1 METHQSTTGISASG
15 EKNNANIFTDAPSD
29 NTSRTLLEDLMIR
42 FEMSEEDAMDII
54 GRMRFMF
61 LQ

>member
-1 METHQSTTGISASG
+1 METQEFSTGTSTSG
-15 EKNNANIFTDAPSD
+15 EKNDANIYTDAPSD

-42 FEMSEEDAMDII
+42 FEMNEEDAMDII
-54 GRMRFMF
+54 GRIRFMF